1 MGRICG
7 STDGEDN
14 RDHREFTAVK
24 YVEATSG
31 ANFIVSFRADPSQ
44 MNRILDSHV
53 SLKVSLDGKCIN
65 GKVYDIQPK
74 RISYYE
80 VVGRRS
86 NMNGQLVMQRFTFGD
101 LTTSKVQQSPE

>member
-1 MGRICG
+1 MRLPGVPGFEVCVRCDG
-7 STDGEDN
+7 ANLREYDGEDN

-65 GKVYDIQPK
+65 GKV
-74 RISYYE
+74 
-80 VVGRRS
+80 
-86 NMNGQLVMQRFTFGD
+86 
-101 LTTSKVQQSPE
+101 